1 VRISLSSIAQAD
13 EKASST
19 FTSVSNLIN
28 RPYRLLRYSTFDKML
43 IWSVPS
49 TPGYRQSSTLLNL
62 SFSLVSSL
70 MKISPA
76 VAEGSVSVYALVKFP
91 VNKWICF
98 CVSPCNSISN
108 GVLTPSSSDGER
120 ASASCRHSPPS
131 LDLRSFDSSSGLSK
145 QVSRLQCVR
154 RVLSC

>member
-98 CVSPCNSISN
+98 CVRPYERICNLIADNQFFGWGASLCIMSAFTSFTGLAIFRFILGAFEASIS
-108 GVLTPSSSDGER
+108 PSMR
-120 ASASCRHSPPS
+120 T
-131 LDLRSFDSSSGLSK
+131 
-145 QVSRLQCVR
+145 
-154 RVLSC
+154 